1 MKTRFYLAMLILVA
15 ALSAPNSSTARNTK
29 VMWPIADAMAAPDAK
44 SRLSSGVRFFFGS
57 SVHPAVAT
65 SFGVYTSNKKT
76 NGTNK
81 TDKEAC
87 EWAFLSAMLSF
98 QQRAVELGGNAVINI
113 RSYYDK
119 HEVSSETEYEC
130 GSGALMSGV
139 TFRGEV
145 VKLEQLP

>member
-1 MKTRFYLAMLILVA
+1 
-15 ALSAPNSSTARNTK
+15 
-29 VMWPIADAMAAPDAK
+29 MWPIAAAMSAPEAKARLDA
-44 SRLSSGVRFFFGS
+44 GIQFFFGAAA
-57 SVHPAVAT
+57 HPTVAK

-81 TDKEAC
+81 SDQEAC
-87 EWAFLSAMLSF
+87 EWAILSAMLSF
-98 QQRAVELGGNAVINI
+98 QQRAIELGGNAVINI

-139 TFRGEV
+139 TFQGEV
-145 VKLEQLP
+145 VKLE

>member
-1 MKTRFYLAMLILVA
+1 MKPRFFAALLILVA
-15 ALSAPNSSTARNTK
+15 LLSVSHSSTARNTK
-29 VMWPIADAMAAPDAK
+29 VMWPIADAMAAPEARK
-44 SRLSSGVRFFFGS
+44 RLSTGVQFFFGNS
-57 SVHPAVAT
+57 AHPAVAR

-98 QQRAVELGGNAVINI
+98 QQRAAELGGNAIINI
-113 RSYYDK
+113 QSYYDQ

-139 TFRGEV
+139 TFKGEV
-145 VKLEQLP
+145 VKLE

>member
-1 MKTRFYLAMLILVA
+1 MKSSSIAAML
-15 ALSAPNSSTARNTK
+15 LSAVALLASSASTARNTK
-29 VMWPIADAMAAPDAK
+29 AMWPIAEAMSAPEAK
-44 SRLSSGVRFFFGS
+44 ARLNAGIQFFFGDAA
-57 SVHPAVAT
+57 HPAVAK

-119 HEVSSETEYEC
+119 HEVSSQTEYEC

-139 TFRGEV
+139 TFQGEV
-145 VKLEQLP
+145 VKLE

>member
-1 MKTRFYLAMLILVA
+1 MRPGFFAAMLICAVA
-15 ALSAPNSSTARNTK
+15 LLASNTSTARNTK
-29 VMWPIADAMAAPDAK
+29 AMWPIAEAMGTSDARD
-44 SRLSSGVRFFFGS
+44 RLNAGIQFFFGNAA
-57 SVHPAVAT
+57 HPPVAR

-139 TFRGEV
+139 TFQGEV
-145 VKLEQLP
+145 VKLE

>member
-1 MKTRFYLAMLILVA
+1 MKRSFSAVALISALALL
-15 ALSAPNSSTARNTK
+15 APNAGTARNTK
-29 VMWPIADAMAAPDAK
+29 AMWPIAEAMAAPDAR
-44 SRLSSGVRFFFGS
+44 SRLNSGIQFFFGNAA
-57 SVHPAVAT
+57 HPAVTT

-81 TDKEAC
+81 SDREAC

-98 QQRAVELGGNAVINI
+98 QQRAAELGGNAVINI

-139 TFRGEV
+139 TFQGEV
-145 VKLEQLP
+145 VKLE

>member
-1 MKTRFYLAMLILVA
+1 MKPSSIVAMLVCAVA
-15 ALSAPNSSTARNTK
+15 LLATTTSTARNTK
-29 VMWPIADAMAAPDAK
+29 AMWPIAEAMSAPEAKARLDA
-44 SRLSSGVRFFFGS
+44 GIQFFFS
-57 SVHPAVAT
+57 NAPHPAVAK

-87 EWAFLSAMLSF
+87 DWAFLSAMLSF
-98 QQRAVELGGNAVINI
+98 QQRAVQLGGNAVINI

-119 HEVSSETEYEC
+119 HEVSSEKEYEC

-139 TFRGEV
+139 TFQGEV
-145 VKLEQLP
+145 VTIE

>member
-1 MKTRFYLAMLILVA
+1 MKASSVAAMLVSAVA
-15 ALSAPNSSTARNTK
+15 LLASNASTARNTK
-29 VMWPIADAMAAPDAK
+29 AMWPIADAISAPEAK
-44 SRLSSGVRFFFGS
+44 ARLDSGISFFFGAAT
-57 SVHPAVAT
+57 HPAVAK

-98 QQRAVELGGNAVINI
+98 QQRAIELGGNAVINI

-139 TFRGEV
+139 TFQGDV
-145 VKLEQLP
+145 VKLE

>member
-1 MKTRFYLAMLILVA
+1 MKASSLVA
-15 ALSAPNSSTARNTK
+15 VMFSAAALLASNASTARNTK
-29 VMWPIADAMAAPDAK
+29 AMWPIADAMGTTDAK
-44 SRLSSGVRFFFGS
+44 ARLNSGIQFFFGNAT
-57 SVHPAVAT
+57 HPAVAQ
-65 SFGVYTSNKKT
+65 SYGVYMSNKKT

-81 TDKEAC
+81 SDKEAC

-139 TFRGEV
+139 TFRGDV
-145 VKLEQLP
+145 VKLE

>member
-1 MKTRFYLAMLILVA
+1 MNPRFFAALLILVA
-15 ALSAPNSSTARNTK
+15 LLSVSNSSTARNTR
-29 VMWPIADAMAAPDAK
+29 VMWPIADAMATPDAR
-44 SRLSSGVRFFFGS
+44 SRLSTGVQLFFGNS
-57 SVHPAVAT
+57 AHPAVAT
-65 SFGVYTSNKKT
+65 TFGVYTSNKKT

-98 QQRAVELGGNAVINI
+98 QQRAAELGGNAVISI
-113 RSYYDK
+113 RSYYDQ

-139 TFRGEV
+139 TFKGEV
-145 VKLEQLP
+145 VKLE

>member
-1 MKTRFYLAMLILVA
+1 MNPRFFAALLILVA
-15 ALSAPNSSTARNTK
+15 LLSVANSSTARNTR
-29 VMWPIADAMAAPDAK
+29 VMWPIADAMAAPEASK
-44 SRLSSGVRFFFGS
+44 RLSTGVQFFFGNS
-57 SVHPAVAT
+57 AHPAVAR

-98 QQRAVELGGNAVINI
+98 QQRAAELGGNAVINI
-113 RSYYDK
+113 RSYYDQ

-139 TFRGEV
+139 TFQGEV
-145 VKLEQLP
+145 VKLE

>member
-1 MKTRFYLAMLILVA
+1 MKLRSLI
-15 ALSAPNSSTARNTK
+15 ALIFSATALMTSYTSTARNTK
-29 VMWPIADAMAAPDAK
+29 AMWPIAEAMGTSDARD
-44 SRLSSGVRFFFGS
+44 RLNAGIQFFFGNAA
-57 SVHPAVAT
+57 HPAVAR

-76 NGTNK
+76 NGANK

-139 TFRGEV
+139 TFQGDV
-145 VKLEQLP
+145 VKLE